1 MEIYYIKNLYKYL
14 HQNIYIYPENLYIY
28 FQQELNKKR
37 EAEIARVKRDMEE
50 LAIQSDQAMASMKKK
65 QQDAINELADQV
77 DNLGKVKS
85 KVEKERNQLKGELGD
100 LQGNLEHV
108 QKGKVYLSIIF
119 LKTFSQLL
127 L

>member
-1 MEIYYIKNLYKYL
+1 
-14 HQNIYIYPENLYIY
+14 
-28 FQQELNKKR
+28 
-37 EAEIARVKRDMEE
+37 MEE